1 MAAWGGGSLG
11 NQPAGCID
19 QSFIKRVVKSI
30 ELGMGL
36 KTAIDP
42 AVALGDGLFELRLK
56 PSLLAAPQVSR
67 AVAEAVAIA
76 AVEAGLARLAKTP
89 EQGLQ
94 CHDEAEWWPTDQP
107 LQPSL

>member
-42 AVALGDGLFELRLK
+42 AVALGDGLFELR
-56 PSLLAAPQVSR
+56 
-67 AVAEAVAIA
+67 
-76 AVEAGLARLAKTP
+76 
-89 EQGLQ
+89 
-94 CHDEAEWWPTDQP
+94 
-107 LQPSL
+107 